1 MLARLLESSTRR
13 CPPPFCL
20 AKDSSP
26 TISEPVRPRT
36 ELVNGASPANQYT
49 AIAVQALYQSGQL
62 HAATAVSVLL
72 DPPRPLAAAADSS
85 GAKPKPAAA
94 ATSEHGVTM
103 QQHQHHS
110 QQQQLFAPQQ
120 PLHSLA
126 QHVQQQQQQQP
137 SVPQPAAVPHQLL
150 GSHPSPW
157 RHVLQRPVYVRGQ
170 VEHMVQLLRRCASI
184 PQLQALLASHIQQMP
199 PSCLAVA
206 MQQLAA
212 LHHAQGQL
220 QLLQGAPAAAGS
232 RAVSQELAQQL
243 SRALL
248 QQLHAAS
255 PQALTAFLAAAASAR
270 PLALPPGVLQQL
282 AHDLVHRALHVACQ
296 QHHQQQQQQQQQQH
310 HLQQQ
315 QQQQQ
320 QRNQQ
325 DGNANSSSNALGQP
339 SPAALPA
346 QQPHL
351 TAKAAWAL
359 AQLQLRQPALWSEL
373 ASVAGEALEQL
384 GPQDCVMLCW
394 SMARA
399 RHKDPR
405 VFHALLQR
413 VSGCSRQLGPDSI
426 SCLLWSC
433 ARVGHYHHASV
444 TALVLAAAG
453 SMERFS
459 PRALAR
465 CLWACGA
472 LRHYEPRLLRA
483 ARVRALASMHQFE
496 PHSCV
501 LVMCALAKF
510 GVQDEQL
517 AAAVAGQALQALPG
531 FTMQGLANMAWA
543 VAKLQQQGG
552 QQQQQRL
559 LRVSSSSKGRKQQ
572 QDIAVQ
578 QVQRRLLAGICAA
591 AAPRLAT
598 AKPQE
603 VCNLLWACAI
613 MKLQHQG
620 FLEAAGARLAA
631 VAEDAS
637 PRDLAQAVWAF
648 EVLQYRR
655 KAVQQVLVLQALNKL
670 HLFGAQALSNWAW
683 AVASAGMQL
692 PRGLPAAVAQQF
704 QVLLPQL
711 TAQGTATTLWAL
723 GKMGKAALTP
733 QVMHAASSHILVN
746 LACYNAQDLCNV
758 VMVCC
763 KAGYKEPMLLQGL
776 AGAAAAAAA
785 ATLAS
790 SSSSSNSS
798 AAQLSSGLPAAAGA
812 PRAAAAPGN
821 AAGRA
826 PVQLSSPL
834 AAAARS
840 AVQQKQLT
848 PQGVCNLVWA
858 FAGLGWHDP
867 LLLQQL
873 QQLAVQL
880 VMRGKLQ
887 PERIA
892 GLLQGFALLGES
904 CEPLLAALAAAK
916 PAAAQKR
923 DAATG
928 KRHLGSNSSQAH
940 LSPATQPQLL
950 LQCWPADALALLVWA
965 AAASSA
971 HHVQG
976 ALVVAALR
984 QLQVLGVSG
993 CSQARK
999 AQLHEALVLLA
1010 TDWGM
1015 VAWGDDGGLGWSNTT
1030 SSSSSSSS
1038 SRAGAQAAPCRGSP
1052 QPQGA
1057 ADSIQPGEAGA
1068 AGSTHQHCV
1077 VQPPEGAA
1085 SVLSGRL
1092 VRQCAAAWQE
1102 QQAEASLCQVEEE
1115 VAQALQ
1121 SMGLQPLL
1129 QRWVQPQD
1137 SSSSSSASSRPGR
1150 ELGGWSHHTLRVAV
1164 GVAGASLGAGRRPVA
1179 IEVLPP
1185 AAASSSW
1192 PSRVLG
1198 RTALGQRCLQA
1209 AGWQVVCISWEEWEG
1224 LAQQRGAQR
1233 QLLQRVLCLIG
1244 S

>member
-36 ELVNGASPANQYT
+36 ELVNGASPANQDT
-49 AIAVQALYQSGQL
+49 DIAVQALYQS
-62 HAATAVSVLL
+62 
-72 DPPRPLAAAADSS
+72 
-85 GAKPKPAAA
+85 
-94 ATSEHGVTM
+94 
-103 QQHQHHS
+103 
-110 QQQQLFAPQQ
+110 
-120 PLHSLA
+120 
-126 QHVQQQQQQQP
+126 
-137 SVPQPAAVPHQLL
+137 
-150 GSHPSPW
+150 
-157 RHVLQRPVYVRGQ
+157 
-170 VEHMVQLLRRCASI
+170 
-184 PQLQALLASHIQQMP
+184 
-199 PSCLAVA
+199 
-206 MQQLAA
+206 
-212 LHHAQGQL
+212 
-220 QLLQGAPAAAGS
+220 
-232 RAVSQELAQQL
+232 
-243 SRALL
+243 
-248 QQLHAAS
+248 
-255 PQALTAFLAAAASAR
+255 
-270 PLALPPGVLQQL
+270 
-282 AHDLVHRALHVACQ
+282 
-296 QHHQQQQQQQQQQH
+296 
-310 HLQQQ
+310 
-315 QQQQQ
+315 
-320 QRNQQ
+320 
-325 DGNANSSSNALGQP
+325 
-339 SPAALPA
+339 
-346 QQPHL
+346 
-351 TAKAAWAL
+351 

-373 ASVAGEALEQL
+373 ASVAGEALGQL

-733 QVMHAASSHILVN
+733 Q
-746 LACYNAQDLCNV
+746 
-758 VMVCC
+758 
-763 KAGYKEPMLLQGL
+763 
-776 AGAAAAAAA
+776 
-785 ATLAS
+785 
-790 SSSSSNSS
+790 
-798 AAQLSSGLPAAAGA
+798 
-812 PRAAAAPGN
+812 
-821 AAGRA
+821 
-826 PVQLSSPL
+826 
-834 AAAARS
+834 
-840 AVQQKQLT
+840 
-848 PQGVCNLVWA
+848 
-858 FAGLGWHDP
+858 
-867 LLLQQL
+867 
-873 QQLAVQL
+873 
-880 VMRGKLQ
+880 
-887 PERIA
+887 
-892 GLLQGFALLGES
+892 
-904 CEPLLAALAAAK
+904 
-916 PAAAQKR
+916 
-923 DAATG
+923 
-928 KRHLGSNSSQAH
+928 
-940 LSPATQPQLL
+940 
-950 LQCWPADALALLVWA
+950 
-965 AAASSA
+965 
-971 HHVQG
+971 G

-1010 TDWGM
+1010 TEWGM

-1030 SSSSSSSS
+1030 SSSSSSS
-1038 SRAGAQAAPCRGSP
+1038 RTGAQAAPCRGSP

-1077 VQPPEGAA
+1077 VQPPIGAA

-1102 QQAEASLCQVEEE
+1102 QQAEASLSQVEEE

-1185 AAASSSW
+1185 AAVSSSW

-1233 QLLQRVLCLIG
+1233 QLLQRVLGLIG

>member
-49 AIAVQALYQSGQL
+49 DIAVQALYQS
-62 HAATAVSVLL
+62 
-72 DPPRPLAAAADSS
+72 
-85 GAKPKPAAA
+85 
-94 ATSEHGVTM
+94 
-103 QQHQHHS
+103 
-110 QQQQLFAPQQ
+110 
-120 PLHSLA
+120 
-126 QHVQQQQQQQP
+126 
-137 SVPQPAAVPHQLL
+137 
-150 GSHPSPW
+150 
-157 RHVLQRPVYVRGQ
+157 
-170 VEHMVQLLRRCASI
+170 
-184 PQLQALLASHIQQMP
+184 
-199 PSCLAVA
+199 
-206 MQQLAA
+206 
-212 LHHAQGQL
+212 
-220 QLLQGAPAAAGS
+220 
-232 RAVSQELAQQL
+232 
-243 SRALL
+243 
-248 QQLHAAS
+248 
-255 PQALTAFLAAAASAR
+255 AR
-270 PLALPPGVLQQL
+270 PLALPPDVLQQL

-296 QHHQQQQQQQQQQH
+296 QHHQQQQQQQH
-310 HLQQQ
+310 HLQQ

-399 RHKDPR
+399 RHQDPR

-531 FTMQGLANMAWA
+531 FTIQGLANMAWA

-598 AKPQE
+598 PKPQE

-620 FLEAAGARLAA
+620 FLEAAGERLAA

-733 QVMHAASSHILVN
+733 Q
-746 LACYNAQDLCNV
+746 
-758 VMVCC
+758 
-763 KAGYKEPMLLQGL
+763 
-776 AGAAAAAAA
+776 
-785 ATLAS
+785 
-790 SSSSSNSS
+790 
-798 AAQLSSGLPAAAGA
+798 
-812 PRAAAAPGN
+812 
-821 AAGRA
+821 
-826 PVQLSSPL
+826 
-834 AAAARS
+834 
-840 AVQQKQLT
+840 
-848 PQGVCNLVWA
+848 
-858 FAGLGWHDP
+858 
-867 LLLQQL
+867 
-873 QQLAVQL
+873 
-880 VMRGKLQ
+880 
-887 PERIA
+887 
-892 GLLQGFALLGES
+892 
-904 CEPLLAALAAAK
+904 
-916 PAAAQKR
+916 
-923 DAATG
+923 
-928 KRHLGSNSSQAH
+928 
-940 LSPATQPQLL
+940 
-950 LQCWPADALALLVWA
+950 
-965 AAASSA
+965 
-971 HHVQG
+971 G

-1010 TDWGM
+1010 TEWGM

-1030 SSSSSSSS
+1030 SSSSSSSSS

-1102 QQAEASLCQVEEE
+1102 QQAEASLSQVEEE

-1185 AAASSSW
+1185 AAVSSSW

-1233 QLLQRVLCLIG
+1233 QLLQRVLGLIG